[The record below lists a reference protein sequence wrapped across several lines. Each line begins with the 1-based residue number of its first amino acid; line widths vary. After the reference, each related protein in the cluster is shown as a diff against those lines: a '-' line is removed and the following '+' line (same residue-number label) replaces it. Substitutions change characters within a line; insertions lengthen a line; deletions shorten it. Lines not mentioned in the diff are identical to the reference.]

1 MIYLE
6 LSQYPNKDRLAV
18 YSGEWCLCGYLRVIR
33 VENLH
38 AIRVENW
45 QISWVEYLQVI
56 RVEYL
61 QAIRVENL

>member
-1 MIYLE
+1 MWGQFMIYLE

-33 VENLH
+33 VEN
-38 AIRVENW
+38 W